1 MEYPTTGEHIMSR
14 FQLSLNVDDVEEAV
28 SFYSRLFGVEPAK
41 HRPGYA
47 NFVVADP
54 PMKLIV
60 IEHEGEPGTINHL
73 GIEHENGEAV
83 ARETARIG
91 ALDLPVHVDDPHTCC
106 FATQEKAW
114 TRDPS
119 EVLWEIYTITE
130 DTSHFGASP
139 HGGTPIE
146 HLMPSVDLDAF
157 ADAVVDPTVRVIDA
171 QGPGGFE
178 TAHVPGSINMGLDDV
193 PGQVERLGL
202 RHDDTL
208 VLYCSDADCLGSE
221 FVGTQL
227 VEAGFTDVQRFPGG
241 IEEWRA
247 AGRPVGS
254 GGA

>member
-1 MEYPTTGEHIMSR
+1 MSR

-60 IEHEGEPGTINHL
+60 IEHEGEPGTINHV
-73 GIEHENGEAV
+73 GIEHADGEAV

-91 ALDLPVHVDDPHTCC
+91 ELGLPVEVDDPHTCC

-119 EVLWEIYTITE
+119 KVLWEIYTVTE

-146 HLMPSVDLDAF
+146 HLVPSVSLEEF
-157 ADAVVDPTVRVIDA
+157 AAAVADSDVHIVDA

-178 TAHVPGSINMGLDDV
+178 AAHVPGSIDMGFDDV
-193 PGQVERLGL
+193 LGQADRLGL
-202 RHDDTL
+202 SPGDPIVVYCTDD
-208 VLYCSDADCLGSE
+208 DCLGSE

-227 VEAGFTDVQRFPGG
+227 VEAGYTDVRRFPGG
-241 IEEWRA
+241 IDAWRA
-247 AGRPVGS
+247 ADNPVG
-254 GGA
+254 ATDT